1 MATDTPPTI
10 PHELRKEIAD
20 ALLHLRPEHE
30 RRREYVLE
38 LLATVLLALATV
50 GSAWTAYQSTRWSGE
65 QSFQYSKANALR
77 AESVRASTEMALL
90 VEIDTSVFKSW
101 ADAWNDNDTRRTE
114 FFERR
119 FREEFRP
126 AFEAWR
132 AESTRPDEAPEGTPF
147 TRPEYHPAPGT
158 RSKEL
163 AEQATRF
170 FESGRQST
178 QNGDNFTFCVVLF
191 ASVLFFAG
199 VSTKLLHPS
208 LNISLLALATVMMVV
223 ATLYMFS
230 LPQNIGF
237 RIQ

>member
-1 MATDTPPTI
+1 METDTPPTV

-20 ALLHLRPEHE
+20 ALLHLRPAHE

-77 AESVRASTEMALL
+77 AESVRASTEMALM
-90 VEIDTSVFKSW
+90 VEIDTSLFESW
-101 ADAWNDNDTRRTE
+101 ADAWTDGDTRRTE

-132 AESTRPDEAPEGTPF
+132 AEATHPDEAPGGTPF
-147 TRPEYHPAPGT
+147 TRPEYHPAPLDKS
-158 RSKEL
+158 REL
-163 AEQATRF
+163 ADQASQY
-170 FESGRQST
+170 FESARQSN
-178 QNGDNFTFCVVLF
+178 QHGDNFTFCVVLF

-208 LNISLLALATVMMVV
+208 LKVSLLALATVMMVV
-223 ATLYMFS
+223 AILYMFS